1 MFSNTCII
9 IHNSPVIDV
18 TPKVTSGAGSV
29 MAGVRLSVRRAT
41 GGGSTN
47 TLILTQVNMSVTPVI
62 VVMVTE
68 SVGEEN
74 FIKKDYFLIHI
85 FFFIKNAMTFQ
96 IVFDLN

>member
-29 MAGVRLSVRRAT
+29 MAGVRLSVMRAT

-47 TLILTQVNMSVTPVI
+47 TLTLTQVNMSVTPVI

-74 FIKKDYFLIHI
+74 QEGLFFNPYFFL
-85 FFFIKNAMTFQ
+85 IKNAMTFQ

>member
-29 MAGVRLSVRRAT
+29 MAGVRLSVMRAT

-47 TLILTQVNMSVTPVI
+47 TLTLTPANMSVTHVI
-62 VVMVTE
+62 VAMVTE
-68 SVGEEN
+68 SVGEKN

-85 FFFIKNAMTFQ
+85 FFYLKSID
-96 IVFDLN
+96 ISDSL

>member
-1 MFSNTCII
+1 M
-9 IHNSPVIDV
+9 

-85 FFFIKNAMTFQ
+85 FFLLKMQ
-96 IVFDLN
+96 

>member
-1 MFSNTCII
+1 M
-9 IHNSPVIDV
+9 

-29 MAGVRLSVRRAT
+29 MAGVRLSVRRAI

-62 VVMVTE
+62 VVMVTV
-68 SVGEEN
+68 SVGEKN

-85 FFFIKNAMTFQ
+85 FFI
-96 IVFDLN
+96 